1 MGRGEKS
8 GPFGLLDLLLD
19 VPLVSRNK
27 FQSLFYQQDGYRKLS
42 HYAPFKLGQW
52 GETEELG
59 QLGDVKYL
67 V

>member
-1 MGRGEKS
+1 MGRGEKP

-27 FQSLFYQQDGYRKLS
+27 LQSLFDQQDGYRKLS

-52 GETEELG
+52 G
-59 QLGDVKYL
+59 
-67 V
+67 